1 MADGGHAIDVD
12 QIVQAERP
20 FVRGRAGRRL
30 GWLTACWQIRWSL
43 GPVVHALLK
52 PRSLISARRATG
64 TIRAR
69 GGTAFSRS
77 SAAVSGRLNA
87 LTGNVLSAR
96 GSGQFTSLGGEIMRF
111 LIVDDSSTMR
121 RIIINTLNKLG
132 HQDFVEAANGREGID
147 RLGSGAIDMIIT
159 DWNMPEMNGIDFI
172 KAVRGTVQ
180 SKDVP
185 VLMVTTNAAK
195 DDIVEALRAGVNN
208 YVVKPFT
215 AETIKEKI
223 DAVLAAK

>member
-1 MADGGHAIDVD
+1 
-12 QIVQAERP
+12 
-20 FVRGRAGRRL
+20 
-30 GWLTACWQIRWSL
+30 
-43 GPVVHALLK
+43 
-52 PRSLISARRATG
+52 
-64 TIRAR
+64 
-69 GGTAFSRS
+69 
-77 SAAVSGRLNA
+77 
-87 LTGNVLSAR
+87 
-96 GSGQFTSLGGEIMRF
+96 MRF

-132 HQDFVEAANGREGID
+132 HQDFVEASNGREGID
-147 RLGSGAIDMIIT
+147 RLGAGTIDMIIT

-172 KAVRGTVQ
+172 KAVRGGSN

-223 DAVLAAK
+223 DAVLAAR